1 MKLPILNRDFQHPA
15 DGWYQIEVPGEH
27 LNRESGV
34 VQVVDDAAV
43 CSIVNRFNQE
53 AEAYTAKFGAP
64 FPGMLIDHEH
74 FKHQADKETVAYGWL
89 MRLQNRH
96 GQPFGQIRW
105 TNTGKPAI
113 DGGDYRFFSSEY
125 DPKDLQILNRGEKPL
140 RVRPLRLDGLTLTN
154 DPNNKGGAPI
164 TNRNGGPSTIIFAGA
179 GAPAVNERETKQAK
193 MNNIAMKL
201 GLVAEASEEA
211 ILAEVTRLITLKN
224 RNTIL
229 EAENQALLGEQVD
242 VLLAAHGVTDEKVIN
257 RLKPVLTGLHSRE
270 ERVTTLTDFGF
281 RTGESGKT
289 GPGQN
294 RLNNR
299 DTRPPQSGRQSA
311 VTGTR
316 SDHAQATK
324 IMNHAHQIK
333 KDLPNITDATAVL
346 MAQKEVEAGT

>member
-27 LNRESGV
+27 VNRESGV
-34 VQVVDDAAV
+34 VQLVDDAAV

-53 AEAYTAKFGAP
+53 ADAYAAKYGMS

-89 MRLQNRH
+89 MRLEDRQ
-96 GQPFGQIRW
+96 GKPFGQIRW

-125 DPKDLQILNRGEKPL
+125 DPKDLQILNRGEKPV

-164 TNRNGGPSTIIFAGA
+164 TNRGRQDARPNTFAVA
-179 GAPAVNERETKQAK
+179 GAPAANQPKTNQAK
-193 MNNIAMKL
+193 MNNIALKL
-201 GLVAEASEEA
+201 GLAVEASEEA

-224 RNTIL
+224 RNAAL
-229 EAENQALLGEQVD
+229 EAENQMLLGEQVD

-257 RLKPVLTGLHSRE
+257 RLKPVLTGLHNHE

-281 RTGESGKT
+281 KRVE
-289 GPGQN
+289 PGQTGGGQT
-294 RLNNR
+294 RLHNR
-299 DTRPPQSGRQSA
+299 DTRPPLAGRQSA
-311 VTGTR
+311 TTVSR
-316 SDHAQATK
+316 HDQAQATK

-333 KDLPNITDATAVL
+333 KNLPNITDATAVL
-346 MAQKEVEAGT
+346 MAQKEIEPA